1 MLFGKMSEQDM
12 IKFLSVQEL
21 LREINSTWYQY
32 KEYIYFPTRNQLT
45 NKQTAK
51 KLAAAAG
58 NFFPSPPPPSSSSP
72 PPPSVSFLLFDIYRY
87 FNKLFLVFSL
97 VTVCYRYDFYY
108 YC

>member
-21 LREINSTWYQY
+21 LREINSTYYRYQ
-32 KEYIYFPTRNQLT
+32 ENIYFPTRHQFP

-58 NFFPSPPPPSSSSP
+58 N
-72 PPPSVSFLLFDIYRY
+72 I
-87 FNKLFLVFSL
+87 KLF
-97 VTVCYRYDFYY
+97 
-108 YC
+108 